1 MSKFGIFEK
10 KSQRSLM
17 WSKMAFSS
25 PFFFFWKITMIH
37 TCYFAH
43 IENLDYKISTKMLFF
58 SFLIFDSSLTVYW
71 KYKPVFLLSKHQNMI
86 GYMYRSVKIL
96 STHTHTYHPLNKVK
110 FKFKY
115 KQPSIS
121 FIYIHINNAC
131 SHVLSS
137 MYIWYVFMT
146 HF

>member
-1 MSKFGIFEK
+1 MYFLFIHHQIKT
-10 KSQRSLM
+10 QRSLM
-17 WSKMAFSS
+17 WSKMAVSS
-25 PFFFFWKITMIH
+25 PFFFFWKITMIN
-37 TCYFAH
+37 TCYFVH

-58 SFLIFDSSLTVYW
+58 FFLIFDSSLTVYW

-115 KQPSIS
+115 KQPPIS
-121 FIYIHINNAC
+121 FIYIPMNNTC
-131 SHVLSS
+131 S
-137 MYIWYVFMT
+137 I
-146 HF
+146 

>member
-1 MSKFGIFEK
+1 MYNSRLLLLHSVAKCQK
-10 KSQRSLM
+10 WPLARH
-17 WSKMAFSS
+17 
-25 PFFFFWKITMIH
+25 FFFLKNHNDKYLLFRPYSILRLQNKH
-37 TCYFAH
+37 KNVF
-43 IENLDYKISTKMLFF
+43 FF
-58 SFLIFDSSLTVYW
+58 SIFPTHHSLFTVYW

-86 GYMYRSVKIL
+86 GYMYHSVKIL
-96 STHTHTYHPLNKVK
+96 STHAHTYHPLNKVK

-121 FIYIHINNAC
+121 FIYIPMNNAC

-137 MYIWYVFMT
+137 LYIWYVFMT

>member
-1 MSKFGIFEK
+1 MWCVGHWFTTSLNVVKNGRWLALFSFLKDHNDTYLLFRPYRKFRLQNK
-10 KSQRSLM
+10 YKNVV
-17 WSKMAFSS
+17 
-25 PFFFFWKITMIH
+25 FF
-37 TCYFAH
+37 
-43 IENLDYKISTKMLFF
+43 
-58 SFLIFDSSLTVYW
+58 FLIFDSSLTVYW

>member
-1 MSKFGIFEK
+1 MMIYVKIYNTVVIWLDINIIIIKNF
-10 KSQRSLM
+10 SQRRLM
-17 WSKMAFSS
+17 WCFSS
-25 PFFFFWKITMIH
+25 PFFLFWKITMIH

-58 SFLIFDSSLTVYW
+58 FFLISHELFTVYC

-86 GYMYRSVKIL
+86 GYMYHSVKIL
-96 STHTHTYHPLNKVK
+96 STHAHTYHPLNKVK

-121 FIYIHINNAC
+121 FIYIPMNNAC
-131 SHVLSS
+131 S
-137 MYIWYVFMT
+137 I
-146 HF
+146 